1 MTPHPAVLLGLR
13 ARERR
18 QSDLRAQLEGW
29 VQRLG
34 YETRF
39 TADADEAISW
49 MGDEAI
55 AASFFEH
62 DWARAEGQVVWRTLR
77 PTTARRVVLMAPER
91 RRDLWFEALRSGV
104 ATVLP
109 LPPRESM
116 VRAALLA
123 VAGRLPVSEGGRA
136 RGPQR

>member
-13 ARERR
+13 PRERE
-18 QSDLRAQLEGW
+18 LRAQLEGW

-34 YETRF
+34 YQTRF
-39 TADADEAISW
+39 TADADEAIAW

-55 AASFFEH
+55 RASFLDCDME
-62 DWARAEGQVVWRTLR
+62 RAEGQAIWRTLR
-77 PTTARRVVLMAPER
+77 PTAARRVVLMAPER
-91 RRDLWFEALRSGV
+91 RRDLWFEALRSGM

-109 LPPRESM
+109 LPPREPM

-123 VAGRLPVSEGGRA
+123 VAGRLPVAGGGWA
-136 RGPQR
+136 PEPRG